1 MCHSSL
7 SHLQASVSLSKRNEE
22 ASASG
27 ANPSFLP
34 NFNAYLVKVA
44 KNLLSPGSSQLLG

>member
-22 ASASG
+22 APASG

-34 NFNAYLVKVA
+34 NAHLVKVA